1 MLLGLLLTAFPLVQ
15 EGQEG
20 LEGFFDPVAARW
32 DVAREALPADM
43 HPGLDFLLEHMPE
56 TDRRELDVELVV
68 ENVEYAYKAW
78 REAPW
83 HADVPEAI
91 FLNEILPYA
100 SINERRDRWRKDF
113 HERYGDVIRHADL
126 PPSRDQPRFPHPS
139 FEGRH
144 HQ

>member
-78 REAPW
+78 R
-83 HADVPEAI
+83 
-91 FLNEILPYA
+91 
-100 SINERRDRWRKDF
+100 KDF

-139 FEGRH
+139 FGGRH